1 MIRNYFKIAWRSLQK
16 NKLQTGINLLGLTI
30 GTVCCLSILV
40 YVFAQL
46 GYDDHHEDAETL
58 YRVQTFIKNPDGQTF
73 NAASSSPPIA
83 LAMKEDFPEVVEVAR
98 LVYMGEGT
106 ENLIRTS
113 DSNTGFYEPQ
123 GYLADPTVFDIF
135 KYDFIEGNP
144 KTALVEPNTVVL
156 SSTLAIKL
164 FGDIPVVNKTI
175 ISGSGEEQLTLKITG
190 VFDDRDQKKSHLNPN
205 YFVTVNTPGL
215 GEFVRTVQNFAT
227 QNFIHTYVKLNAA
240 ESANAVEGKLPAF
253 LNARGAKDIAA
264 VGFEKKLS
272 LQKVSDIHLYS
283 KNISY
288 QIGPIS
294 DIKYLY
300 ILIVLALFIQLV
312 ACVNFINLS
321 TARANKRAKEIG
333 VRKAIGADKKSL
345 IGQFLSESVL
355 LSLFATF
362 VSIPI
367 TALLLPLVS
376 QLTQANISYTSLLD
390 IRVLIVLLILGV
402 VTGLVAG
409 IYPALILS
417 SIKPIRV
424 LKGTVSLN
432 SGNGVFRKA
441 LVVFQFIISIGLIA
455 TVSIITKQVKYV
467 QNKDMGF
474 EKDNLIAVRLG
485 TEEASGQYNAMKT
498 EISNISGIKSVSGSN
513 YYPSQFILN
522 DIGGHLPGENSA
534 EQRLIKT
541 NGISE
546 DYFNTV
552 GTQLLV
558 GRDLR
563 LEDENQVIVNK
574 ATIDAFNI
582 KLEAAIGSKILST
595 YENETDTY
603 EIVGVTENFHFASLK
618 EEVNPLLLYN
628 ESSLNWLLV
637 RTETADF
644 ESVLGEMQT
653 VWKQFNKSTP
663 FVYNFVDKE
672 TEKLMAEEKRLANI
686 SVVFTTLAILISCLG
701 LFGLISF
708 MAEQK
713 KKEIGIRKVLG
724 ASVNTIIKMLTKD
737 FFVLII
743 IALFIATP
751 LAYYVMENWLQDF
764 TYRIS
769 ISWGV
774 FLTAGLI
781 TMVITLLTVSV
792 QAIKAAIA
800 NPVDSLRTE

>member
-46 GYDDHHEDAETL
+46 GYDDHHEDAESL

-83 LAMKEDFPEVVEVAR
+83 FAMKEDFPEVVEVAR

-106 ENLIRTS
+106 ESLIRTS
-113 DSNTGFYEPQ
+113 DSNTGFYEPR
-123 GYLADPTVFDIF
+123 GYLADPTVFSIF

-144 KTALVEPNTVVL
+144 NTALVEPNTVVL

-164 FGDIPVVNKTI
+164 FGPIPVINKTI

-190 VFDDRDQKKSHLNPN
+190 VFDDKNKKKSHINPN

-215 GEFVRTVQNFAT
+215 GQFVRTVQNFAT
-227 QNFIHTYVKLNAA
+227 QNFIHTYVKLNAE
-240 ESANAVEGKLPAF
+240 ESANAVETKLPDF
-253 LNARGAKDIAA
+253 LSARGSKDIASA
-264 VGFEKKLS
+264 GFEKKLS
-272 LQKVSDIHLYS
+272 LQKVTDIHLHS
-283 KNISY
+283 KDTSY
-288 QIGPIS
+288 QIGPVS

-345 IGQFLSESVL
+345 VGQFLGESVL

-376 QLTQANISYTSLLD
+376 QLTQGNVSYTSLLD
-390 IRVLIVLLILGV
+390 WRVLVILLILGV
-402 VTGLVAG
+402 VTGLIAG

-432 SGNGVFRKA
+432 SGSGVFRKA
-441 LVVFQFIISIGLIA
+441 LVVFQFVISIGLIA
-455 TVSIITKQVKYV
+455 TVSIITQQVKYA
-467 QNKDMGF
+467 QNRDMGF
-474 EKDNLIAVRLG
+474 DKENLIAVRLG
-485 TEEASGQYNAMKT
+485 TDEASERYESLKT
-498 EISNISGIKSVSGSN
+498 KISGISGIKSVSGSN

-522 DIGGHLPGENSA
+522 DVGGHLPGGNSA
-534 EQRLIKT
+534 EQRLIKI
-541 NGISE
+541 NGISK

-552 GTQLLV
+552 GTQLIV

-582 KLEAAIGSKILST
+582 KLEDAIGSKILSK
-595 YENETDTY
+595 YEDETDTY

-628 ESSLNWLLV
+628 ETSLNWLLV

-644 ESVLGEMQT
+644 ENVLGEMEA

-663 FVYNFVDKE
+663 FVYTFVDKE
-672 TEKLMAEEKRLANI
+672 TEKLIAEEKRLANI

-724 ASVNTIIKMLTKD
+724 AKVSTIMKMLTKD

-751 LAYYVMENWLQDF
+751 LAYYLMENWLQDF

-769 ISWGV
+769 ISWWV
-774 FLTAGLI
+774 FLVAGLV
-781 TMVITLLTVSV
+781 TMLITLLTVSF
-792 QAIKAAIA
+792 QAVKAATA
-800 NPVDSLRTE
+800 NPVNSLRTE